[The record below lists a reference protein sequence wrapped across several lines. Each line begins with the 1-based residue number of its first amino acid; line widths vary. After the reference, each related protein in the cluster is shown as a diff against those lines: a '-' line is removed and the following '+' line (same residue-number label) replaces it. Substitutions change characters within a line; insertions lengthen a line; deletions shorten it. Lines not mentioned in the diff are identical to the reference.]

1 MRGCVR
7 IAKWTSDLSIG
18 AYLCISVHVYVY
30 TCVRCITN
38 KCVCMCEQVG
48 MFVAV
53 EFIRKNYRRVMM
65 N

>member
-1 MRGCVR
+1 MKISACICVYVC
-7 IAKWTSDLSIG
+7 DVL
-18 AYLCISVHVYVY
+18 LISV
-30 TCVRCITN
+30 
-38 KCVCMCEQVG
+38 CVCMCEQVG